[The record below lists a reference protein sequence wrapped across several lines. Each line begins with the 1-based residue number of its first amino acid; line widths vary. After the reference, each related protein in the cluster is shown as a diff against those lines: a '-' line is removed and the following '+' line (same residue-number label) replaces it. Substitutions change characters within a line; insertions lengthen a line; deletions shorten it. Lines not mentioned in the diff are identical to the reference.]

1 MDRRVARTE
10 GWRRGLQR
18 SEFGDERDEKM
29 KQFMERIAPLNNAQ
43 KIKKPLLL
51 IQGQN
56 EPRIPAADT
65 AKLVAETKDRIP
77 VWYVL
82 AKNEGHG
89 FAQLSNQ
96 NYRLYATILFVK
108 EFLLK

>member
-1 MDRRVARTE
+1 
-10 GWRRGLQR
+10 
-18 SEFGDERDEKM
+18 
-29 KQFMERIAPLNNAQ
+29 MERIAPVNNTS

-56 EPRIPAADT
+56 DPRVPVAEMT
-65 AKLVAETKDRIP
+65 KLVAATKERIP

-89 FAQLSNQ
+89 FTQLNNR

>member
-1 MDRRVARTE
+1 MDRIPETWKPYFALAVGDPEKDADFLTE
-10 GWRRGLQR
+10 R
-18 SEFGDERDEKM
+18 SPKTHISD
-29 KQFMERIAPLNNAQ
+29 ISC
-43 KIKKPLLL
+43 PLLV

-56 EPRIPAADT
+56 DPRVPASDT
-65 AKLVAETKDRIP
+65 AKLVAATKDRIP

-89 FAQLSNQ
+89 FVQLSNR

>member
-1 MDRRVARTE
+1 MNR
-10 GWRRGLQR
+10 
-18 SEFGDERDEKM
+18 
-29 KQFMERIAPLNNAQ
+29 
-43 KIKKPLLL
+43 
-51 IQGQN
+51 
-56 EPRIPAADT
+56 
-65 AKLVAETKDRIP
+65 AKWPYELGATKDRIP

-89 FAQLSNQ
+89 FVQLSNR